1 MPSTISTAAQANAK
15 RVLDGAARRLL
26 AQRITGDDEER
37 SNNDHEAAANG
48 PVGKA
53 GNGDALHRG

>member
-1 MPSTISTAAQANAK
+1 MPSTISPAAQINAR

-26 AQRITGDDEER
+26 AER
-37 SNNDHEAAANG
+37 LGSDPKNDHEAAANG

-53 GNGDALHRG
+53 GTTDARSQV